1 MAISLTVRVSACD
14 VLDDL
19 VDRLGNVAEESVDSV
34 TVRAAT
40 AADVHAIRSIY
51 APMVTGTSASFEDSV
66 PAEAELSR
74 RILARPRMPWLVA
87 VDAGTVVGYADASQH
102 RRRPAYRWSA
112 DCSVYISGD
121 HRRRGVGHVLYQ
133 RLIGDVADLG
143 YVSLFAGIT
152 LPNAASVGLHEAMGF
167 ERLGVFRNVGYKNG
181 SWRDV
186 GWSPSRQSQM
196 RSPSRDKG
204 MESGRTNTAPSS
216 SAVRLTPDGVNAD
229 VGPCQSCQPR
239 AA

>member
-1 MAISLTVRVSACD
+1 MAVSSEGLTKYPKSMRRMAISLTVRVSACD

-40 AADVHAIRSIY
+40 AADVHSIRSIY
-51 APMVTGTSASFEDSV
+51 APMVTGTSASFEESV
-66 PAEAELSR
+66 PAEAELTR

-87 VDAGTVVGYADASQH
+87 VDAGTVVGYAYASQH

-121 HRRRGVGHVLYQ
+121 PRRAARVEPEKLERPRYQ
-133 RLIGDVADLG
+133 V
-143 YVSLFAGIT
+143 
-152 LPNAASVGLHEAMGF
+152 
-167 ERLGVFRNVGYKNG
+167 
-181 SWRDV
+181 
-186 GWSPSRQSQM
+186 SPSRQSQM